1 MRRSQVC
8 LTAIRDRT
16 CALGTPARYPPSLQG
31 ATPPSI
37 VHMFDSTRHQERHN
51 VSSTY
56 LDRFDNAT
64 NINTKLAAVIDLNSK
79 IGTILIAA
87 ASSTDEILRDEM
99 IDSVL
104 LMAED
109 FATMIEDMPVSDDY
123 AGDPLDPYIEE
134 ELA

>member
-1 MRRSQVC
+1 
-8 LTAIRDRT
+8 
-16 CALGTPARYPPSLQG
+16 
-31 ATPPSI
+31 
-37 VHMFDSTRHQERHN
+37 MFDSIRHQERHN

-109 FATMIEDMPVSDDY
+109 FATMIEDMPVSDGY